1 MWGTALQY
9 TPHIAIGAVLL
20 VIFHQYGWVMTLMW
34 IVALHLHGLALD
46 AKKELEMHKILMQSK
61 FQDGYSC
68 ATNFAHDPALEDLP
82 IYHENE
88 ARKMHLEIL
97 TQKFLSGLESNY
109 WER

>member
-1 MWGTALQY
+1 
-9 TPHIAIGAVLL
+9 
-20 VIFHQYGWVMTLMW
+20 MTLMW
-34 IVALHLHGLALD
+34 IGALFLHGHVLD
-46 AKKELEMHKILMQSK
+46 AKNELEMHKILMQSL

-68 ATNFAHDPALEDLP
+68 ATQFAADQALEDLT

-97 TQKFLSGLESNY
+97 TQKFLAGLESNY